1 MLAPCRHNE
10 PDILPGTALLARA
23 TAVLE
28 RVGVWRILT
37 DMAEVNE
44 PIWAAF
50 RSEGS
55 TEGPTGE
62 APTKSQPDD

>member
-10 PDILPGTALLARA
+10 PDVLPGTALLARA
-23 TAVLE
+23 TEVLE
-28 RVGVWRILT
+28 RAGEWRILMDT
-37 DMAEVNE
+37 AEVNE
-44 PIWAAF
+44 SIWATS
-50 RSEGS
+50 RSEGY